1 MFKRKDFCG
10 LGFVAALLSACS
22 AAPSDSVLSQN
33 AKAEDPNT
41 TVIRVRD
48 NDLIRFVM
56 VSNGKGYE
64 LTCKNPSGLLKLVD
78 ATGFPSSLL
87 SNYPAKSID
96 SEEVLA
102 LKIDEQPKLDCEA
115 GPRILYKSNLGGQ
128 DKYFFAEKRGSNTL
142 YMFGCQALADA
153 MGFDLSKARA
163 LDPTLIEDGIF
174 DASDEFDINCLSGV
188 SIGAK
193 ARWDLGDDKQVFVAP
208 KQKIP
213 TFSFSVR
220 NPNGTQAP
228 LTMTTEGACEWIQP
242 TQLPTVLLIN
252 GEVPL
257 SFRGQQCK
265 VTITASVGTV
275 MEDKR
280 VLEFKTCANNAILGS
295 NGQCYALVSRLT
307 TDSSPADKG
316 GVIYSPALD
325 MADAQNGWF
334 VGMVNNDGVV
344 FGTKDG
350 ATWSQILKTPES
362 IDDVAAVNKDI
373 VWVSGGQ
380 GLVAKTVD
388 GGKTWTTVKTGSNEF
403 TPFVSAVDAD
413 SAWAATYNNVY
424 KTVNGGQ
431 TWSKLNPPVGTGFGN
446 INDMKFADRSNGYVL
461 TKTGI
466 AALSTLFATN
476 DGGLS
481 WRALQIPRNSP
492 NNAAEFLSMHVLDA
506 NVISL
511 ISSAGYV
518 YRSEDGGLTFSQS
531 KVFGQGEG
539 SIGCFNFVDSQTGFL
554 ALGTRI
560 LSTRDGGR
568 SWGQLLTG
576 ENADNLVVCDF
587 VDPSNGWFINN
598 WGTVTKASAL

>member
-22 AAPSDSVLSQN
+22 ASPSDSMLSQN

-41 TVIRVRD
+41 DVIRVRD

-64 LTCKNPSGLLKLVD
+64 LTCKNPNGLLKLVD

-87 SNYPAKSID
+87 SNFPVKSID

-102 LKIDEQPKLDCEA
+102 LKIDEQPKLDCEV

-153 MGFDLSKARA
+153 MGFDLSKARPV
-163 LDPTLIEDGIF
+163 DPALIEDGIF

-193 ARWDLGDDKQVFVAP
+193 ARWDLGDNKQVFVAP

-213 TFSFSVR
+213 TFSYSVR

-228 LTMTTEGACEWIQP
+228 LSMTTEGACEWIQP

-265 VTITASVGTV
+265 VTITASAGTV

-280 VLEFKTCANNAILGS
+280 VLELKTCANNAVLGS
-295 NGQCYALVSRLT
+295 NGQCYTLVSRLT

-334 VGMVNNDGVV
+334 VGMVDNDGVV

-350 ATWSQILKTPES
+350 ASWSQVLKTPES
-362 IDDVAAVNKDI
+362 IDDVAAVSKDI

-380 GLVAKTVD
+380 GLVAKTLD

-413 SAWAATYNNVY
+413 SAWAATFNNVY
-424 KTVNGGQ
+424 KTVDGGQ

-446 INDMKFADRSNGYVL
+446 INDLKFADRNNGYVL
-461 TKTGI
+461 TTTGI
-466 AALSTLFATN
+466 AALPTLFATN

-481 WRALQIPRNSP
+481 WRALQIPRNSAG
-492 NNAAEFLSMHVLDA
+492 NAMEFLSMHVLDA

-531 KVFGQGEG
+531 KVFGPGEG
-539 SIGCFNFVDSQTGFL
+539 GIGCFNFVDSQTGFL